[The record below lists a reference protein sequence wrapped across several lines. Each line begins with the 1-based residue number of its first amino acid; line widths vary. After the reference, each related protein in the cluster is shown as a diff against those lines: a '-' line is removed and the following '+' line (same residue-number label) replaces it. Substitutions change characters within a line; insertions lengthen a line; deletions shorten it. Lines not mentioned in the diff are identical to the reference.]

1 MIRVSV
7 IVPVYRAEAYIARC
21 ARSILGQT
29 YPHTQ
34 FIFVDDGSPDGSV
47 EILNELIDKEF
58 PGKKERILVL
68 RGENGGALKARLD
81 GLARAEG
88 DYILFVDAD
97 DWLEPDAVGSLAAE
111 AEESGADIVFYDF
124 WKEYPSRSKLDR
136 ERDYTA
142 ATRKEYMKGLYTY
155 RAYGY
160 LWNKFTRRSLFD
172 GVFAPKYNM
181 HEDII
186 LSNQLLFK
194 ASSIVHLPKPLY
206 HYWRSNPASLTRV
219 ALKKRRGMSAR
230 NFLDYYE
237 HFKPALAG
245 SPVEGFTDEIL
256 LRAAWIGFTLDRSLF
271 EERPYLKAEA
281 RAVPLTRGCFVG
293 LFKQLILKAF
303 LAL

>member
-7 IVPVYRAEAYIARC
+7 IVPVYRAESYIARC

-58 PGKKERILVL
+58 PDKKERILVL

-186 LSNQLLFK
+186 L
-194 ASSIVHLPKPLY
+194 
-206 HYWRSNPASLTRV
+206 
-219 ALKKRRGMSAR
+219 RGMSAR

-271 EERPYLKAEA
+271 AERPYLKAEA

-293 LFKQLILKAF
+293 VFKQLILKAF